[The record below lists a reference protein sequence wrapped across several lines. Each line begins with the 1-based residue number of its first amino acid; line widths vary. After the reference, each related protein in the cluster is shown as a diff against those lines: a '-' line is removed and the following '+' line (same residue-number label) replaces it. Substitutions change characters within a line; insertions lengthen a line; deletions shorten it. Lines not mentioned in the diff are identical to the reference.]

1 MPLQHQAIIVT
12 TLKSVAKLG
21 PVRVGSGFPVR
32 IIAAINVSPESF
44 YGGSVANTP
53 EKISAMA
60 SKISTE
66 GADILDIGA
75 MSTAPYLK
83 NEISQEVESARIRS
97 ALRTVMETGH
107 VTVSV
112 DTLRASVADV
122 ALRNGASIINDVSGL
137 KNDAGMARVIKDHGA
152 SLLAMAHSSKTSKV
166 APIAR
171 VRQALSETMRIA
183 QREGIAEQH
192 IVLDPG
198 IGFFR
203 EEGAGRAY
211 SPQKLMPWYEWD
223 CHVLANLRKLETLRR
238 PLCVGLSRKSFLGKI
253 LNLENPEERLPASL
267 AATAVAVM
275 NGANVVRTH
284 DVRETV
290 QAVRIVEAM
299 TRRSRRAGAVS

>member
-53 EKISAMA
+53 EKISRMA
-60 SKISTE
+60 SKISRE

>member
-1 MPLQHQAIIVT
+1 M
-12 TLKSVAKLG
+12 KSVAKLG

-183 QREGIAEQH
+183 QREGIDEQH